1 MPENNGK
8 QNPEKSYT
16 NKYQEHIAWSYGYK
30 LVCACD
36 KFNKPFK
43 TFLGKEAIYNL
54 INSMIE
60 ESKF

>member
-8 QNPEKSYT
+8 QNPEKFYT
-16 NKYQEHIAWSYGYK
+16 SKYQEHIAWSYSYK
-30 LVCACD
+30 LVCVCD
-36 KFNKPFK
+36 KFNKSFK
-43 TFLGKEAIYNL
+43 TFLGKEAIDNM